1 MLKDEIILTKRLKE
15 LSAVAF
21 QRDIVTFSDFLNLNE
36 LNILHTLPKDML
48 SSKYICFGG
57 YEYSE
62 RQMAAFIPDALS
74 YDYKYPVSIMKV
86 TPLNHKFAENLGHRD
101 YLGAVLNLGIERSKI
116 GDILVLDDSSVI
128 FCHDSMAGFLAENL
142 TRIRHT
148 AVSADRIEET
158 DFQYTPKFEEIKG
171 TVASVRLDALL
182 SLAFG
187 SSRSKLTA
195 YIENGKVFVNGRLV
209 TSNGCQIHEK
219 DIVSVRGLGRF
230 VYDGLLS
237 QTKKGRNY
245 ITIRKYV

>member
-15 LSAVAF
+15 LSAAAF

-74 YDYKYPVSIMKV
+74 YDYKYPISIMKI

-101 YLGAVLNLGIERSKI
+101 YLGAILNLGIERSKI
-116 GDILVLDDSSVI
+116 GDILVLEDSAVL
-128 FCHDSMAGFLAENL
+128 FCHNSMAGFLTENL

-148 AVSADRIEET
+148 TVSADRIEET

-230 VYDGLLS
+230 VYDGLIS